1 MSSVQL
7 ANSCYLTY
15 HAIVEQINIYFKFFN
30 CLKNGSLLIM
40 IQMLVLSNPIL
51 DNVVENYIT

>member
-1 MSSVQL
+1 MDSVQL

-30 CLKNGSLLIM
+30 CLEKWKSVNHDSDVGLI
-40 IQMLVLSNPIL
+40 
-51 DNVVENYIT
+51 